1 MSDTTYEPGIY
12 QDIDGDVIKVTA
24 DGTQTIIA
32 YGTPGWALGNHID
45 MDYATKIA
53 DLVETAAVDPA
64 PTALEDGVYRD
75 TDDGEVVLVEGGKV
89 VEVLVTGDFCSTE
102 SHLPYYT
109 EGDADLSDLVRLV
122 APDDASDTLPTDGFY
137 ADKDGDLVQV
147 KGDRMRYVGSGD
159 RYDLDTWINLR
170 DEYANYAP
178 YTPLVEV
185 ASK

>member
-12 QDIDGDVIKVTA
+12 QDIDGDVIRVDV

-32 YGTPGWALGNHID
+32 YGTPGWSLGNHID

-53 DLVETAAVDPA
+53 DLVETAAGDPKPA
-64 PTALEDGVYRD
+64 VLEDGVYRD
-75 TDDGEVVLVEGGKV
+75 EDGDVVLVEDGKV
-89 VEVLVTGDFCSTE
+89 IEVLHTGDSYAPWV
-102 SHLPYYT
+102 HLGYYQ
-109 EGDADLSDLVRLV
+109 GNNPDLSDLVRLA
-122 APDDASDTLPTDGFY
+122 APADDTELPTPTDGFY

-147 KGDRMRYVGSGD
+147 KGDQMRYLGSSV
-159 RYDLDTWINLR
+159 DLDGWFDLAQ
-170 DEYANYAP
+170 EYANFQP